1 MDILGALVCGAI
13 AGWLAG
19 QAMKGSGFGL
29 IGNIIVGVLG
39 GVVGGI
45 VFPAIGLSAGGL
57 IGTIIQATVGAL
69 VLFFLLGLF
78 VKKKKR

>member
-1 MDILGALVCGAI
+1 MDILWACVCGAV

-19 QAMKGSGFGL
+19 KLLKGSGFGL
-29 IGNIIVGVLG
+29 VGNLFVGLLG

-45 VFPAIGLSAGGL
+45 VFPAVGLSAGGT

-78 VKKKKR
+78 IKKQR